1 MIRRPPRSTRTDTL
15 FPYTTLFR
23 SYRRGAALFG
33 LHVCRG
39 RQLYRAR
46 LAHLRFPL
54 HPLSARLGDL
64 GARDGDLCQFL
75 CAPLA
80 ARHSLAAL
88 RGNRATVL
96 ALSGM
101 VSPAACPPP
110 HAAARRLGPRP
121 AVHLVRREYRNSAKR
136 VALFA
141 PGSRD
146 RKGTR
151 LNSS

>member
-1 MIRRPPRSTRTDTL
+1 MRRRPPEHTRTDTR
-15 FPYTTLFR
+15 FPSTTLFR
-23 SYRRGAALFG
+23 STVQDRRRIVAISRGEPAAYRRGAALFG

-88 RGNRATVL
+88 RGNRSEEHTSELQSLLRISYAVFCL
-96 ALSGM
+96 KKKKR
-101 VSPAACPPP
+101 
-110 HAAARRLGPRP
+110 HNRRS
-121 AVHLVRREYRNSAKR
+121 EINN
-136 VALFA
+136 
-141 PGSRD
+141 
-146 RKGTR
+146 TT
-151 LNSS
+151 